1 MKLKS
6 IYSKGLLALGMVAV
20 TVGCS
25 DVLEL
30 EPEATWNVENFY
42 KNESDINSALA
53 GIHSLIASGNVFG
66 NAVLQMNIGTDESYK
81 LKSWN
86 ANYPSGIYDHNPASG
101 EIRDLYRNLYGA
113 INNINNFVKHIKPD
127 SFDDE
132 ATYKN
137 YLGEALFLRGFCY
150 YHLTL
155 WFNEVPLRLEP
166 AVDQSSNHLAPSSLE
181 EVYAQIIEDL
191 TYAADNCYQTYD
203 AEYVAG
209 HGNSAAAH
217 AMLAKTYLKAAG
229 YPLQATQVNGKEPYQ
244 AAKDHCAVLI
254 NDGNYALNASYKEL
268 FLNYIQNRFDLKE
281 SLFEMVY
288 LNGTSLGINTAGR
301 IGYVNGLFYGISGDR
316 VGQPFSSPDISPSP
330 LHEYIYE
337 VNDSLRK
344 HWNTP
349 GYGANKNASW
359 PNGRISAKDP
369 LTWGYT
375 PGKFRRIDA
384 ADPWDIDASNEA
396 ISPVVVLETPE
407 PLHQSLTGINYPLLR
422 YSDVL
427 LMFAEAENELN
438 GPSAE
443 AQDAINQVRARAGI
457 KTLAEVKP
465 DAIASQADFFTE
477 ITEERFREL
486 CFEGHRKHDLIRWGL
501 L

>member
-1 MKLKS
+1 M
-6 IYSKGLLALGMVAV
+6 
-20 TVGCS
+20 
-25 DVLEL
+25 
-30 EPEATWNVENFY
+30 
-42 KNESDINSALA
+42 
-53 GIHSLIASGNVFG
+53 
-66 NAVLQMNIGTDESYK
+66 
-81 LKSWN
+81 
-86 ANYPSGIYDHNPASG
+86 
-101 EIRDLYRNLYGA
+101 
-113 INNINNFVKHIKPD
+113 
-127 SFDDE
+127 
-132 ATYKN
+132 
-137 YLGEALFLRGFCY
+137 
-150 YHLTL
+150 
-155 WFNEVPLRLEP
+155 
-166 AVDQSSNHLAPSSLE
+166 
-181 EVYAQIIEDL
+181 
-191 TYAADNCYQTYD
+191 
-203 AEYVAG
+203 
-209 HGNSAAAH
+209 
-217 AMLAKTYLKAAG
+217 
-229 YPLQATQVNGKEPYQ
+229 
-244 AAKDHCAVLI
+244 LI